1 MYNVLYMKY
10 KIISNIGFG
19 GYSLNLFLQSL
30 KLYKKK
36 KWISKYLIWIYD
48 TAQENQYNDTA

>member
-36 KWISKYLIWIYD
+36 KWISKYLI
-48 TAQENQYNDTA
+48 